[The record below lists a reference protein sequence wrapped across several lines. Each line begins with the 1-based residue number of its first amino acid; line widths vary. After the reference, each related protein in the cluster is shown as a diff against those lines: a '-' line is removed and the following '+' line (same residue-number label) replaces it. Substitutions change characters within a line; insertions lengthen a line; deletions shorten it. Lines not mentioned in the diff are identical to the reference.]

1 MCASLVVAVATEVAA
16 EVERKEAQRVGGG
29 GALGLLVVVE
39 FQVPEWQD
47 LAVDRRNWREV
58 LESD

>member
-1 MCASLVVAVATEVAA
+1 
-16 EVERKEAQRVGGG
+16 
-29 GALGLLVVVE
+29 LGLLVVVE